1 MAKTYPKISFGL
13 YGIESKQNSSFSTPA
28 NLQPFSKLIDLKT
41 DNITPLPYAT
51 YEPDFWLLDG
61 NYKLLPSNLDYV
73 HPGLISLDMSDASGE
88 FDTPIVLTIDFSQS
102 FDTDGLSLRFSP
114 YSGDYANLI
123 NVKYYLDAALLDD
136 SNYAPNDTEYSIDN
150 AVSGFNK
157 IVITFYS
164 TNRAYRYLRITGINF
179 GKLISLEKDAI
190 RAANVVEESDPL
202 GAEIR
207 INSLELRL
215 WSEDEQFSI
224 LNPDGYY
231 AALKERQPLAVYE
244 NVDGLQTFIGQ
255 FYLKTWQNLSENEI
269 EFVCTDI
276 LGILDKTPYRGGL
289 WSGSGIKVEDL
300 IDDMLSAVYVPYE
313 LDPELFDI
321 DIVGWIP
328 AGTYREAL
336 QQIAFAIGA
345 SVDCSRAWTVKI
357 YKTKIAEDSEA
368 TTTITKAEK
377 AMGQPVSL
385 RQLVTAVEV
394 YGHEFVS
401 STDTAELYNGILS
414 TGTHEIIFN
423 QPMHDLSISGATI
436 TESGANYAIINVAS
450 TRTVVL
456 SGQIYVDTKTLYKVE
471 TPGVSLVTQ
480 PNVLKVESPYLVNI
494 DNLTEVAQRISDY
507 YQQRYVQKVKLF
519 APSIE
524 VGQVVEVETLY
535 NRKIRGVVEK
545 IDANLSGFVVK
556 AEIVG
561 VATL

>member
-436 TESGANYAIINVAS
+436 TESGANYAIINVA
-450 TRTVVL
+450 VQ
-456 SGQIYVDTKTLYKVE
+456 GQWFYPVKSMWIQKLY
-471 TPGVSLVTQ
+471 
-480 PNVLKVESPYLVNI
+480 
-494 DNLTEVAQRISDY
+494 
-507 YQQRYVQKVKLF
+507 
-519 APSIE
+519 
-524 VGQVVEVETLY
+524 
-535 NRKIRGVVEK
+535 IR
-545 IDANLSGFVVK
+545 
-556 AEIVG
+556 
-561 VATL
+561 